1 MPKTSIIV
9 DYYATSPLYGR
20 ALTLVMKGAFQGDKP
35 VFNSHLDLMEFPTF
49 LNHTIELAAP
59 AVFQALQDDYF
70 YVLDP
75 LVFPVILGPKR
86 ESVFVYMLFDM
97 TAPK

>member
-1 MPKTSIIV
+1 
-9 DYYATSPLYGR
+9 
-20 ALTLVMKGAFQGDKP
+20 MKGAFQGDKL
-35 VFNSHLDLMEFPTF
+35 VFNSHFDLMQFPTF
-49 LNHTIELAAP
+49 LNNTIELAAP
-59 AVFQALQDDYF
+59 ADVRALQDDYF
-70 YVLDP
+70 YALDP